1 MYLVNM
7 KEGRL
12 YFITNDSLF
21 QVLYIDTSLLLGM
34 MPSAGSIVI
43 TFVENNSMIM
53 SDTEWC
59 ELAYFKEI
67 QIKFELATA
76 LR

>member
-1 MYLVNM
+1 M
-7 KEGRL
+7 
-12 YFITNDSLF
+12 I
-21 QVLYIDTSLLLGM
+21 ICPSLLLGT

-43 TFVENNSMIM
+43 TFVENSSVIM

>member
-1 MYLVNM
+1 MILCP
-7 KEGRL
+7 
-12 YFITNDSLF
+12 
-21 QVLYIDTSLLLGM
+21 SLLLGT

-43 TFVENNSMIM
+43 TFVENSSVIM